1 MIIVSACLCGVNCKY
16 DGGNNLDERVLKL
29 LKEGKA
35 IPVCPEQLGGQ
46 ETPRA
51 PHEIVNGNGSDVL
64 AGKARILGPE
74 GDDDVT
80 SEFLKGAYE
89 TLKIAEAIGADTAIL
104 KARSP
109 SCGTGKIYDG
119 TFSGTKRP
127 GNGVATELLL
137 SRGIKVFTEENFDE
151 VIDIVATKMMKT
163 CISDGDT
170 KEEIK

>member
-1 MIIVSACLCGVNCKY
+1 MIVVSACLCGINCKY

-51 PHEIVNGNGSDVL
+51 PHEIVNGNGRDVL
-64 AGKARILGPE
+64 DGKAKILGPE
-74 GDDDVT
+74 GDDST

-89 TLKIAEAIGADTAIL
+89 TLKIAKAVSANIAIL

-109 SCGTGKIYDG
+109 SCGTSQIYDG

-127 GNGVATELLL
+127 GNGVTAELLL
-137 SRGIKVFTEENFDE
+137 ESGIKVFTEENLDNLK
-151 VIDIVATKMMKT
+151 DL
-163 CISDGDT
+163 
-170 KEEIK
+170 